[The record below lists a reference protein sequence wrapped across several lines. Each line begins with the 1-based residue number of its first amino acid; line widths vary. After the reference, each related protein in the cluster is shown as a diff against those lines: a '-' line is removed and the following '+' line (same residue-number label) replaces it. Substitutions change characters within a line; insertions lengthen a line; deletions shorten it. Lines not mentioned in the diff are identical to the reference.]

1 MKLSGNIVL
10 SWQQSEICIIV
21 YVFYVNICLNKK
33 SFVQQNLKI
42 TLNIKKNE
50 NLQSERKKLYLTR
63 LLLKL
68 KMLNTPKLSL
78 ELLVA
83 ILQLSQTSLMEHFV
97 KIVSSI
103 KLFEWVLEIKTFCN
117 FFEYLI
123 ERKVQKHLLS
133 F

>member
-1 MKLSGNIVL
+1 MKLSGNIVS
-10 SWQQSEICIIV
+10 SWQQSEMCIIV
-21 YVFYVNICLNKK
+21 YVFYVNISLNKK

-42 TLNIKKNE
+42 TLNIKRNE

-63 LLLKL
+63 LLLKV
-68 KMLNTPKLSL
+68 KILNTPKLLL

-97 KIVSSI
+97 KIISSI
-103 KLFEWVLEIKTFCN
+103 KLLEWVLEIKTFCN